1 MGRVAAEGNAKAK
14 RSRNMTAGPTSSPGA
29 FSSDHKCV
37 CLCACVIRNWCAYVQ
52 HRMVTMVVS
61 CGMEKYTIKSQSP
74 CPIGTPD
81 CQLVMYKLSTRPVYR
96 EKQKMVTVLLWRCC
110 PGYGGKNCEDA
121 VAQGH
126 VLEPSS
132 HTAGSPRPGG
142 PGSRYA
148 GDERLTQLAKE
159 QNDFQPSGGPEEE
172 NVTVSIPKPDH
183 HHHQDHTHIHGDRG
197 HKVGRTHETLLVLA
211 WVYHGNTIHQLIAHY
226 CNFVMGH
233 NRPPK
238 DDTATPCVV
247 RQAKYHPVHL
257 PVDIT
262 KVLMAQIQPLLDG
275 FNQTLQRLSQE
286 VGDLSRDL
294 AELKQGREHHRPQE
308 EPPGVH
314 GVFKA
319 KLDDTIHQI
328 DQMKATLNLRQEE
341 LEDRLHSQQA
351 MLHQNLSNFKMET
364 DGKIKRT
371 QKLLQVSLQSLNASL
386 AEVKLDQKQLEE
398 KVQRESS
405 DRDSISPS
413 QLLEGPAMWEAI
425 DRLDNKVVNNTVELS
440 ALLEDLDLVKR
451 NILGLQRRHHDLE
464 ESIAETGRNSQI
476 QFMET
481 GLEVEAAKVEV
492 LNQID
497 ELANNITIHEKLL
510 REIEED
516 VDYLFRHVHK
526 NTNATVCDC
535 KVITSALSKLEQE
548 VANVTEVAKENK
560 LALEENTEV
569 QDHWDMGC
577 CNTVEEIRE
586 GLLQVQ
592 KTLTFEQMKSQ
603 SMDNSLTDLKH
614 GFMGSQQDLHR
625 LEEMD
630 KVKKEKVEELSSD
643 FKTLMKDAIRHSEIL
658 EVLLGEEVL
667 EFKDRPSHEQE
678 MYSIPVLQSRI
689 QHLHEQI
696 RNQNLSMLYLR
707 NSIQAED
714 PDTYGPSAPTDG
726 STRGLKRRSKDERG
740 EDSLDS
746 PVENH
751 PGPSAYDLLGLEKEV
766 EEPRAESSSVKEQRC
781 LPCCNCTDKSSPLS
795 RMAVLQSEVAV
806 MRGALEDHLRLFKDV
821 FINAE
826 ALADSSDALDL
837 SQLRNM
843 VKRKEDKQGRNHKE
857 KKDQAR
863 GGHGRGKI
871 ALHSKRDA
879 SPARAGQD

>member
-1 MGRVAAEGNAKAK
+1 MFRYGPDPTGQEGKAESGKQACKYRRMGRVAAEGNAKAK
-14 RSRNMTAGPTSSPGA
+14 RSQNMTAGPTSSPGA

-121 VAQGH
+121 GT
-126 VLEPSS
+126 VLGMLNVPVKVTSSFWFSSAPSLAHS
-132 HTAGSPRPGG
+132 RTGPRLG
-142 PGSRYA
+142 
-148 GDERLTQLAKE
+148 TQ
-159 QNDFQPSGGPEEE
+159 QPHRR
-172 NVTVSIPKPDH
+172 KPPP
-183 HHHQDHTHIHGDRG
+183 R
-197 HKVGRTHETLLVLA
+197 RA
-211 WVYHGNTIHQLIAHY
+211 WVPLRRYVSL
-226 CNFVMGH
+226 
-233 NRPPK
+233 
-238 DDTATPCVV
+238 
-247 RQAKYHPVHL
+247 
-257 PVDIT
+257 
-262 KVLMAQIQPLLDG
+262 IQPLLDG

-371 QKLLQVSLQSLNASL
+371 QKLLQVSTGYSLNASL

-879 SPARAGQD
+879 SPARAGSFRSPNVHVT